1 MSLELLILL
10 LEFGQRLCAFT
21 LLPLGRQTCCRV
33 RKREEGRAADP
44 AVCEVSVDVGLTD
57 LCIMALLGFLQHTS
71 QLVFAA
77 LECERKKIFSV
88 FLWVEIDEDLET
100 V

>member
-1 MSLELLILL
+1 M
-10 LEFGQRLCAFT
+10 
-21 LLPLGRQTCCRV
+21 
-33 RKREEGRAADP
+33 
-44 AVCEVSVDVGLTD
+44 GLTD
-57 LCIMALLGFLQHTS
+57 LCLMALLGFLQHTS

-88 FLWVEIDEDLET
+88 FLRVEIDDDLET